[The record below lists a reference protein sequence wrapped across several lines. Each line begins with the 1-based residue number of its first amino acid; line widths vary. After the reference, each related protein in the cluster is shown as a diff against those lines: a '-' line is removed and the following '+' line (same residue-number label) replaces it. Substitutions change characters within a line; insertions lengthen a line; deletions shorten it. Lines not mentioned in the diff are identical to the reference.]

1 MINALVNSI
10 ETMKWEVMRMN
21 KLTLYEDLR
30 NEKFRLDNKK
40 ISLIK
45 ERDNLNAKID
55 ELQQIIDDLDVILC
69 QHGKQVLSNYLENKE
84 LETKEQ

>member
-1 MINALVNSI
+1 
-10 ETMKWEVMRMN
+10 MN

-40 ISLIK
+40 TSLIK

-69 QHGKQVLSNYLENKE
+69 QHGKQVLSNYVENKE
-84 LETKEQ
+84 LETGDND